1 MLANQVTHKHTR
13 RHEASRRSLLTLTAI
28 GIGALFSRPAQSHQA
43 DAGHDTDTRS
53 FIDLKKV
60 GAQHQVRT
68 LSHTPG
74 GTYYVATAD
83 GNRAVFA
90 EADLR
95 FKVDSS
101 TLGPRRGKPVI
112 LPAGQVGDRAL
123 VFFAAPEEIS
133 TFITHQD

>member
-13 RHEASRRSLLTLTAI
+13 RDEASRRSLLTLTAI
-28 GIGALFSRPAQSHQA
+28 GIGTLFSRPAQSHQA
-43 DAGHDTDTRS
+43 NAAHDTDTRS

-60 GAQHQVRT
+60 GAQQQVRT
-68 LSHTPG
+68 LSYTPG
-74 GTYYVATAD
+74 GTYHVVTAD
-83 GNRAVFA
+83 GHGA
-90 EADLR
+90 EFSETDLR
-95 FKVDSS
+95 FKVDST
-101 TLGPRRGKPVI
+101 TLGPRRGQPVI

>member
-1 MLANQVTHKHTR
+1 MLANQVTRKLTR
-13 RHEASRRSLLTLTAI
+13 RHEASRRSLLTLTALA
-28 GIGALFSRPAQSHQA
+28 IGALFSRPAQSHQDNA
-43 DAGHDTDTRS
+43 ARDTDTRS

-60 GAQHQVRT
+60 GAQHRVRT

-95 FKVDSS
+95 FKVDST

-133 TFITHQD
+133 IFITHQH

>member
-1 MLANQVTHKHTR
+1 MLANQVTHKQTR
-13 RHEASRRSLLTLTAI
+13 RHGASRRSLLTLTAI
-28 GIGALFSRPAQSHQA
+28 GIGAFFSRPAQSHQDNA
-43 DAGHDTDTRS
+43 ARDTDTRS

-60 GAQHQVRT
+60 GVQHQVRT
-68 LSHTPG
+68 LSHTPS

-95 FKVDSS
+95 FKVDS
-101 TLGPRRGKPVI
+101 TMRGPRRGEPVI
-112 LPAGQVGDRAL
+112 LPAGQVGDRSL
-123 VFFAAPEEIS
+123 VFFAAPEEIG

>member
-1 MLANQVTHKHTR
+1 MLANQVTQTR
-13 RHEASRRSLLTLTAI
+13 RHEANRRSLLTLTAI
-28 GIGALFSRPAQSHQA
+28 GIGALFSRPAQSHQD
-43 DAGHDTDTRS
+43 DAARDTDTRS

-68 LSHTPG
+68 LSHTPS
-74 GTYYVATAD
+74 GTYSVATAD

-95 FKVDSS
+95 FKVDST

-112 LPAGQVGDRAL
+112 LPTGQVGDRAL